1 MDDEQTLRKALLV
14 GKKSDR
20 IIFAVTPEMK
30 EAVARLAVENC
41 TTVSGYITSLIVCD
55 AIEHKESLFVS
66 RASQDSKERV
76 DS

>member
-1 MDDEQTLRKALLV
+1 MVDEQTLRKTLLV

-55 AIEHKESLFVS
+55 AIEHKESLF
-66 RASQDSKERV
+66 ASQMPRDSEEQAG
-76 DS
+76 S